1 MADCCV
7 VVADAA
13 RARFFTL
20 ESPVD
25 PDFEPGPN
33 LIEQAGLD
41 NAEATMQGKEKYS
54 DNKSGR
60 NMGGTGVTHGF
71 DDHRDKHDAENHR
84 RFAQRVVSEAVS
96 LANKTNAR
104 QLVITAEKQM
114 LGMLRQAMSGS
125 NHNAF
130 EIKELA
136 KDLTKLSVHDIHKH
150 LAGEQLVPAQR
161 RPGAR

>member
-1 MADCCV
+1 MADSCV

-20 ESPVD
+20 EAAAD
-25 PDFEPGPN
+25 PDFESGPN
-33 LIEQAGLD
+33 LVEHVGLD
-41 NAEATMQGKEKYS
+41 NAEASMQGKEKYS

-60 NMGGTGVTHGF
+60 NQGGIGATHGF
-71 DDHRDKHDAENHR
+71 DDHRDKHDMENHR

-96 LANKTNAR
+96 LANKSNAR

-125 NHNAF
+125 NHNSF
-130 EIKELA
+130 EIREVA
-136 KDLTKLSVHDIHKH
+136 KDLTKLAPHEIHKH

-161 RPGAR
+161 RPGR